1 MELQNGLLRDYLILK
16 GKKNSRKKTLSLLV
30 VGSIAY
36 DSVETPSGKRDMQL
50 GGSGCFFSVSA
61 SYFTEVSIVGVIG
74 EDFKES
80 DLEFLKDKSID
91 ISGIEKTKGKTFRW
105 SGEYIED
112 INTAITLDTQ
122 LNVFGNFNPKISDNH
137 SKKPYLFLANIDPE
151 IQNKVLDSMS
161 KKPKFIACDTMN
173 LWIDIKKN
181 ELINLISNVD
191 MLFINHEESKQLTS
205 ENNSLDIFEKI
216 KNYGSDN
223 LVIKLGEFGA
233 KLFSKNDI
241 FSAPAFPVENV
252 VDPTGAGDSFAGG
265 FMGYIAKIGEVNSEI
280 LKTATIVGSTMASF
294 AVEDFGMNRFKT
306 LGHNDI
312 KERFEEFTKFTHF
325 SPMHM

>member
-1 MELQNGLLRDYLILK
+1 M
-16 GKKNSRKKTLSLLV
+16 SLLV

-74 EDFKES
+74 EDFKDS
-80 DLEFLKDKSID
+80 DLKFLKEKNID

-105 SGEYIED
+105 SGEYMDD

-122 LNVFGNFNPKISDNH
+122 LNVFGNFKPKISDEH

-151 IQNKVLDSMS
+151 IQNKVLESMS
-161 KKPKFIACDTMN
+161 KKPKFVACDTMN

-191 MLFINHEESKQLTS
+191 MLFINHEESRQLTS
-205 ENNSLDIFEKI
+205 VDNSINIYEKI

-233 KLFSKNDI
+233 KLFSQSDI
-241 FSAPAFPVENV
+241 FFAPAFPVKQV

-265 FMGYIAKIGEVNSEI
+265 FMGYIAKHGEINSEI

-306 LGHNDI
+306 LEHNDI
-312 KERFEEFTKFTHF
+312 KERFEEFSKFTYF
-325 SPMHM
+325 SPMHI